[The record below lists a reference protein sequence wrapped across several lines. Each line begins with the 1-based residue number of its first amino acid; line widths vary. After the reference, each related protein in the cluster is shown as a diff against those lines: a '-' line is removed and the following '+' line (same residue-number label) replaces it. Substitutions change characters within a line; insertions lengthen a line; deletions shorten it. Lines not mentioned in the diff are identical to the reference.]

1 MFNKE
6 QLKGEA
12 LRRFMMQVASGQ
24 ALFTQNDKG
33 NTLFIIVEG
42 SIKLVHKVGQ
52 TDRVIALIGPGEIV
66 GEKALVSS
74 TPYRRTFTAVAEVD
88 TTVLEFDGTSL
99 KAIAS
104 KLPDFPIKMLEVVV
118 QRLDKANELVAIL
131 QVGNAAE
138 RTVQY
143 LLYVNRYFG
152 KKNAQ
157 GTEFVFKTDE
167 ASTVLN
173 LPVTTIDDVVNELV
187 AEKILIQRDRSFTI
201 ADENALTQHLPAIKD
216 KIAA

>member
-52 TDRVIALIGPGEIV
+52 TDHVIAIIGPGEIV

-74 TPYRRTFTAVAEVD
+74 TPYRRTFTAIAEVD
-88 TTVLEFDGTSL
+88 TTVLEFDSTSL

-104 KLPDFPIKMLEVVV
+104 KLTDFPIKMLEVVV

-143 LLYVNRYFG
+143 LLYVNRYFS
-152 KKNAQ
+152 KKNTQ
-157 GTEFVFKTDE
+157 GSEFVFKSEE

-173 LPVTTIDDVVNELV
+173 LPTSTIDDVVHELV
-187 AEKILIQRDRSFTI
+187 AEKILIQRDRTFTI
-201 ADENALTQHLPAIKD
+201 VDENALTQHLPAIKD

>member
-12 LRRFMMQVASGQ
+12 LRRFLMEVASGQ

-52 TDRVIALIGPGEIV
+52 TDRVIAIIGPGEIV

-74 TPYRRTFTAVAEVD
+74 TPYRRTFTAIAEVD
-88 TTVLEFDGTSL
+88 TTVLEFDSTSL
-99 KAIAS
+99 KAISS
-104 KLPDFPIKMLEVVV
+104 KLTDFPIKMLEVVV

-131 QVGNAAE
+131 QVANAAE

-143 LLYVNRYFG
+143 LLYVNRYFS
-152 KKNAQ
+152 KKNTQ
-157 GTEFVFKTDE
+157 GSEFVFKSEE
-167 ASTVLN
+167 ASGVLN
-173 LPVTTIDDVVNELV
+173 LPTSTIDEVVNELV
-187 AEKILIQRDRSFTI
+187 AEKILIQRDRTFTI